1 MYSSRQPQPAECS
14 NAQCSVHHPDG
25 RARKRRRAN
34 SDPNYSVHRR
44 PALPDPT
51 VPPNVTHDRE
61 FWFEDG
67 SVVLI
72 AYNVGFRVYKRLLIE
87 HSPFFRDLFQ
97 IPQPARIP
105 KIEGCPFVILM
116 DPPERLRHLLR
127 VIYPINGQLTFG
139 KRHAPVSMDAVSA
152 IVLLSHKY
160 QMDQLLAQ
168 ALSILMEH
176 YTDDFNEW
184 VKPKRKT
191 SLAASSLDAISAIN
205 IARLTNTPSI
215 LPLAFLELSR
225 AGASVLRGCLRDYS
239 WMEGLTIEDIER
251 VVDGRAAFLQ
261 ASSKALARIFRPSV
275 SVECLRSSQCLRVLA
290 SKASGLDDRLEM
302 MYHTEMVCNWA
313 NEFKGVD
320 PETGLKL
327 CDSCRGMIAEREL
340 EERKDLWNDLPDM
353 FDLTLEGWSVE

>member
-1 MYSSRQPQPAECS
+1 MYCSRPQQCS
-14 NAQCSVHHPDG
+14 NPQCHCAVHQSDG
-25 RARKRRRAN
+25 RARKRRRAS
-34 SDPNYSVHRR
+34 SDPNYSVLRR
-44 PALPDPT
+44 AALPDPT
-51 VPPNVTHDRE
+51 VPLNVTHDPE

-72 AYNVGFRVYKRLLIE
+72 AYNIGFRVYKRLLVE

-105 KIEGCPFVILM
+105 KIEGCPVVVLL

-127 VIYPINGQLTFG
+127 VLYPINGQLSFG

-184 VKPKRKT
+184 AKPKRKT
-191 SLAASSLDAISAIN
+191 PLGASALDAISAIN

-225 AGASVLRGCLRDYS
+225 AGAGVLRGCLRDFS
-239 WMEGLTIEDIER
+239 WTEGLTIEDVER
-251 VVDGRAAFLQ
+251 VMDGRAAFLK
-261 ASSKALARIFRPSV
+261 ASSKALARIFRPTV
-275 SVECLRSSQCLRVLA
+275 SFDCLRSSQCLRVLA
-290 SKASGLDDRLEM
+290 SKASGLDDQLEM
-302 MYHTEMVCNWA
+302 MYQTDAICNWA
-313 NEFKGVD
+313 NEFNGVD
-320 PETGLKL
+320 IETGLKL
-327 CDSCRGMIAEREL
+327 CDSCREMIAEREL
-340 EERKDLWNDLPDM
+340 EERKDLWSDLPDF
-353 FDLTLEGWSVE
+353 FDLTVEGWSVD